1 MPAVPCL
8 KSNSQTTNHI
18 RGWTL
23 MLLMCYTVLG
33 GNVDVTLRHWSG
45 QTSKPR
51 IWQAIDLSEF
61 NGVIIPW
68 YNRYQSLVEWWNPES
83 WYHVI
88 SQHNGGSQREL
99 LLASPLSQ
107 CFFTCFTCA
116 PPWAF
121 CIDTHIA
128 EVHLPVPQ
136 AALNAFQAITLPVRH
151 GNGNRKMRQWH
162 SEQSAIPTKY

>member
-1 MPAVPCL
+1 MSEKQLSNNKSYPRL
-8 KSNSQTTNHI
+8 KIDDIDVLHRPWRQCWCNFETLVGTNIQTAHLAGHRLVRIQWSDN
-18 RGWTL
+18 
-23 MLLMCYTVLG
+23 TV
-33 GNVDVTLRHWSG
+33 
-45 QTSKPR
+45 
-51 IWQAIDLSEF
+51 I
-61 NGVIIPW
+61 
-68 YNRYQSLVEWWNPES
+68 QSLSIAGGMMES
-83 WYHVI
+83 GIVI

-107 CFFTCFTCA
+107 CFLTCFTCA